1 MSLQMKK
8 VTSILVSLVLIA
20 ALSNAQELNCNV
32 TVNTAQIQSSD
43 KKIYTTLQNSIYEFM
58 NNTRWTNDQ
67 FTNAERIECS
77 IQITI
82 NERVGND
89 DFKASIQVQSRR
101 PVFKTSYYSPMIN
114 INDESFQF
122 RYIEFQT
129 IEFNESGT
137 NPSLSAVLAYY
148 AYLIIGLDYDSFS
161 PMGGSIYFQKTQNI
175 VANMQNSPDRG
186 WRAFESTRNRYWMSE
201 NLNNPIFK
209 PIRMFYYDYHRKA
222 LDVMADKNEDAIG
235 IIADAIESLKPMHND
250 KPGSYLAQTVFF
262 TKADEIVN
270 IFSGAFP
277 DVKPRVLNT
286 LNELDPANGTKYQTI
301 MNKN

>member
-1 MSLQMKK
+1 MKK
-8 VTSILVSLVLIA
+8 VTYILASLLLLA
-20 ALSNAQELNCNV
+20 TFSNAQELNCNV
-32 TVNTAQIQSSD
+32 TVNSAQIQSSD

-58 NNTRWTNDQ
+58 NNTRWANDQ

-82 NERVGND
+82 SERVSND

-161 PMGGSIYFQKTQNI
+161 PMGGSFYHQKTQTI

-201 NLNNPIFK
+201 NMNNPIFK
-209 PIRMFYYDYHRKA
+209 PMREFYYNYHRRA
-222 LDVMADKNEDAIG
+222 LDIMADKNEEAIG

-286 LNELDPANGTKYQTI
+286 LNEVDPANGTKYQNI

>member
-1 MSLQMKK
+1 
-8 VTSILVSLVLIA
+8 
-20 ALSNAQELNCNV
+20 
-32 TVNTAQIQSSD
+32 
-43 KKIYTTLQNSIYEFM
+43 M
-58 NNTRWTNDQ
+58 NNTRWTDDQ
-67 FTNAERIECS
+67 FTNSERIECN

-101 PVFKTSYYSPMIN
+101 PIFKTSYYSPMIN

-122 RYIEFQT
+122 RYMEFQT

-161 PMGGSIYFQKTQNI
+161 PMGGSPYLQKTQNI
-175 VANMQNSPDRG
+175 VANQQNSPDRG
-186 WRAFESTRNRYWMSE
+186 WRAFESTRNRYWMAE

-209 PIRMFYYDYHRKA
+209 PMREFYYSYHRRA
-222 LDVMADKNEDAIG
+222 LDTMADNSEESIS
-235 IIADAIESLKPMHND
+235 IIAEAIESLKPMHND

-270 IFSGAFP
+270 IFTGAFP
-277 DVKPRVLNT
+277 DVKPKVLST